1 MLFAKPARVFAG
13 LIGLP
18 LMTTIPGLAQTP
30 TGAADQRANSRL
42 LAAAEPFEN
51 LTEQA
56 FAASSAKLQN
66 LVSKAEKAAQDVRA
80 ALAADDQSA
89 LDQQLSA
96 IKEAEKAKNPS
107 QLALAAVEGY
117 RILVS
122 SAQGTKVPTAVGLL
136 DYAGFRYNA
145 DLRSNPIHWAD
156 MQAAVAFAQEQWS
169 SISPQ
174 VSQPSLQKSLSSAL
188 AHMDQAVT
196 QKSAKEAASSVKDEQ
211 DLVDK
216 LEAYFNRR

>member
-1 MLFAKPARVFAG
+1 LLYAPKPARVFTGILG
-13 LIGLP
+13 LFLIAAP
-18 LMTTIPGLAQTP
+18 PVLAQTP
-30 TGAADQRANSRL
+30 TAVANSRL

-56 FAASSAKLQN
+56 FSASPGKLQS
-66 LVSKAEKAAQDVRA
+66 LVSKAEKAAQNVRA
-80 ALAADDQSA
+80 TLAPDGRSA

-96 IKEAEKAKNPS
+96 IKEAEKAKS
-107 QLALAAVEGY
+107 SSELALAAVEGY

-122 SAQGTKVPTAVGLL
+122 SAQGTKVPTAVALL

-145 DLRSNPIHWAD
+145 DLRSNPIRWAD

-169 SISPQ
+169 SISTQ
-174 VSQPSLQKSLSSAL
+174 VAQPTLQKSFSNAL
-188 AHMDQAVT
+188 AHMDQAVA
-196 QKSAKEAASSVKDEQ
+196 QKSAKGAASSVKDEQ